1 MPLSPRFLLCIC
13 EVPLAIFR
21 SAGSVVVLSPY
32 DVGVLFARRR
42 VFATG
47 RNASRE
53 HHVLFSS
60 VRPLTLEEKF
70 ASWRTDTTLWLF
82 RHSLGIRILGAWRA
96 GDVHS
101 MHDVLRALGLLFRIP
116 GSRAV

>member
-32 DVGVLFARRR
+32 DVDVLFGRRR

-70 ASWRTDTTLWLF
+70 ASWRTHYALALSSQFGHTDLG
-82 RHSLGIRILGAWRA
+82 SLESGRRA
-96 GDVHS
+96 FH
-101 MHDVLRALGLLFRIP
+101 A
-116 GSRAV
+116 